1 MSLQLN
7 NETSLPISRVFNTNV
22 DIAREKSIKLFCGAK
37 DVVYQNFPSNSK
49 SNSQIVIPIQMPSK
63 MTLLDRRIYIK
74 VKWSVTLNGSNLYLN
89 TNASSWGPRQ
99 YPLTSACNNASVD
112 IQNQRFSY
120 DPSETTHAMSWFQN
134 NEFFRRSFNS
144 TACGMPDQVQNYI
157 DSNFQNRS
165 PFSAYEQ
172 NPLEETRNINNYC
185 YRYDVTINGA
195 TATHNVTPDNKIQN
209 PIPAGLTVPIVATQY
224 ASKIVFYFETT
235 EPVMVPPFLGGY
247 EEEPAICGFTNALIV
262 YNISN
267 IRRMMSGIPRLE
279 QAYTQTNVPNAPKIA
294 IPSVLSS
301 INYNIDDAVLLTR
314 LYNLPLSYS
323 FPKTCVWSIYQI
335 NRYIQ
340 QDTKLLNAGD
350 SSSVTSQTIAWSGN
364 PKLIFIYVKLS
375 QATINQTK
383 LVVGTPPP
391 TPPTQNYDVAQGEQ
405 FTDTYCTIN
414 DISITYD
421 NKIVLAT
428 MNPQQ
433 MYQLAVRQ
441 GCVMTQSQY
450 RAFVGGI
457 LAVVPAFDFSL
468 SDGDSSNVAGDHQF
482 QITVNYTRPASQ
494 LYTKWYDDTASTSAT
509 NAYTCELVVNAI
521 QEGVMWVDMNEGVF
535 KTLYNEIPKSVA
547 LTTPIE
553 YGAFKYY
560 NSLHLYV
567 GSGFFDTLKSI
578 VNSISSVASPILGA
592 LSMIPGPIGMVGK
605 IGAPIAS
612 AIKGVTGGVNDYI
625 RKRGHSKSR

>member
-22 DIAREKSIKLFCGAK
+22 DIAREKAIKLFCGAK

-63 MTLLDRRIYIK
+63 MTLLDRRIYVK
-74 VKWSVTLNGSNLYLN
+74 VKWSVALNGVGLYLN
-89 TNASSWGPRQ
+89 TNASNWGPRQ
-99 YPLTSACNNASVD
+99 YPLTSACNNVSVD
-112 IQNQRFSY
+112 VQNQRFSY

-144 TACGMPDQVQNYI
+144 TACGMPDQAQNYI
-157 DSNFQNRS
+157 LPNGSGPRNVFSNYLAN
-165 PFSAYEQ
+165 E
-172 NPLEETRNINNYC
+172 LEETRNINNYC
-185 YRYDVTINGA
+185 YQYDVTINGV
-195 TATHNVTPDNKIQN
+195 TTSYPVTPDNPIQN
-209 PIPAGLTVPIVATQY
+209 PIPATRSAPPVATDY
-224 ASKIVFYFETT
+224 PTKIVFYFETT

-247 EEEPAICGFTNALIV
+247 EEEPALCGFTNALIV

-267 IRRMMSGIPRLE
+267 IRRMMSGVPYLE
-279 QAYTQTNVPNAPKIA
+279 QAVTGAGAGAATQSTLN
-294 IPSVLSS
+294 S
-301 INYNIDDAVLLTR
+301 IDYNIVDAILLTR
-314 LYNLPLSYS
+314 LYNMPLSYS

-340 QDTKLLNAGD
+340 QDPKAIEANE

-364 PKLIFIYVKLS
+364 PKLIFVYVKLS

-383 LVVGTPPP
+383 LVIQSP
-391 TPPTQNYDVAQGEQ
+391 TAPYTQNYNIAQGEQ

-414 DISITYD
+414 NISITYD

-428 MNPQQ
+428 MTPQE
-433 MYQLAVRQ
+433 MYQLALRQ
-441 GCVMTQSQY
+441 GCVMTQAQY
-450 RAFVGGI
+450 RAFVGGV

-482 QITVNYTRPASQ
+482 QITVNYTRPISQ
-494 LYTKWYDDTASTSAT
+494 AYVNYYSEFSTPLP
-509 NAYTCELVVNAI
+509 NNKFTCELVVNAV

-535 KTLYNEIPKSVA
+535 KTLYNEVPKSVA

-553 YGAFKYY
+553 YGAFKHY

-567 GSGFFDTLKSI
+567 GSGFWDTLKGI
-578 VNSISSVASPILGA
+578 VNSVASVASPILNA
-592 LSMIPGPIGMVGK
+592 ISNIPGPIGMVGK
-605 IGAPIAS
+605 IGAPIS
-612 AIKGVTGGVNDYI
+612 AGIKAVTGGVNDYI
-625 RKRGHSKSR
+625 RKRGHSRKR

>member
-22 DIAREKSIKLFCGAK
+22 DIAREKAIKLFCGAK

-74 VKWSVTLNGSNLYLN
+74 VKWSVTLNGFGLFLN
-89 TNASSWGPRQ
+89 TNASNWGPRQ
-99 YPLTSACNNASVD
+99 YPLTSACNNVSVD
-112 IQNQRFSY
+112 VQNQRFSY

-144 TACGMPDQVQNYI
+144 TACGMPDQAQNYI
-157 DSNFQNRS
+157 QNNGARN
-165 PFSAYEQ
+165 PFSSYTS
-172 NPLEETRNINNYC
+172 NPLEETRTINNYC
-185 YRYDVTINGA
+185 YRYDVTKAGI
-195 TATHNVTPDNKIQN
+195 TTSYDVTPDNNIQN
-209 PIPAGLTVPIVATQY
+209 PIPATVSSPPVIGDYPT
-224 ASKIVFYFETT
+224 KIVFYFETT

-247 EEEPAICGFTNALIV
+247 EEEPALCGFTNALIV

-267 IRRMMSGIPRLE
+267 IRRMMSGLPYLQ
-279 QAYTQTNVPNAPKIA
+279 QAVIGVGSTPI
-294 IPSVLSS
+294 LSS
-301 INYNIDDAVLLTR
+301 LTSIDYNILDAVLLTR
-314 LYNLPLSYS
+314 LYNMPLSYG

-340 QDTKLLNAGD
+340 QDPKLLNAGD

-364 PKLIFIYVKLS
+364 PKLIFVYVKLS
-375 QATINQTK
+375 QASINQTK
-383 LVVGTPPP
+383 LYLATPSPNP
-391 TPPTQNYDVAQGEQ
+391 VIQSFNIAQGEQ

-414 DISITYD
+414 NISITYD

-428 MNPQQ
+428 MTPQE

-450 RAFVGGI
+450 RAFVGGV

-494 LYTKWYDDTASTSAT
+494 NYNLWYNPNVISGDT
-509 NAYTCELVVNAI
+509 NKFTCELVVNAV

-535 KTLYNEIPKSVA
+535 KTMYNEVPKSVA

-553 YGAFKYY
+553 YGAFKHY

-567 GSGFFDTLKSI
+567 GSGFWDTLKGI
-578 VNSISSVASPILGA
+578 VNSVATVASPILGA
-592 LSMIPGPIGMVGK
+592 LSAIPGPIGMVGK
-605 IGAPIAS
+605 IGAPIS
-612 AIKGVTGGVNDYI
+612 AGIKAVTGGVNDYI
-625 RKRGHSKSR
+625 RKRGNSRKR